1 MFSHNSLS
9 NHGLV
14 EKIRRKE
21 ITMGGN
27 RKLKIYGLLSCR
39 SGKRMKKQNRV
50 FFVSETEALQNGYR
64 PCASCMRKHYQQWI
78 SLTQA

>member
-39 SGKRMKKQNRV
+39 SGKRTKKQTGCFLFQKPKLYKMAIGLVQAACGNTI
-50 FFVSETEALQNGYR
+50 SNG
-64 PCASCMRKHYQQWI
+64 
-78 SLTQA
+78 SL